1 VIWFNARATIMDR
14 RTICEAQA
22 AICREQ
28 ADRDDSDRAF
38 WLAEARRWQE
48 LAGEHVRAAVS
59 VGRIDRAMDA
69 QMRDRV
75 SQMRDAR
82 PLQRN

>member
-1 VIWFNARATIMDR
+1 MDR

-28 ADRDDSDRAF
+28 AARDDSDRAF
-38 WLAEARRWQE
+38 WLAEAQRWHE

-59 VGRIDRAMDA
+59 VGRIDRAVDE

-75 SQMRDAR
+75 SQIQNTR